1 MLRVRRTIWY
11 AVPPILVA
19 GAIFWLS
26 SMSASEVEETGR
38 AESLG
43 RYTGEIAHGIE
54 YLVLSALLMRALV
67 AWRPA
72 SAAPGSGPRLARL
85 GAVAIAISA
94 LYGVSDEWH
103 QTFVPGRA
111 AEAKDV
117 LIDFAGALVGSA
129 AYAALYL
136 IWRRARIPARRFLA
150 RGPGPG
156 RLIAR

>member
-1 MLRVRRTIWY
+1 MLRIRRAIWY

-26 SMSASEVEETGR
+26 SMSASDVEETGR
-38 AESLG
+38 AGILG

-67 AWRPA
+67 AWRPTG
-72 SAAPGSGPRLARL
+72 AAPGSGPRLARL
-85 GAVAIAISA
+85 GAVTIAISA

-111 AEAKDV
+111 AEAQDV

-129 AYAALYL
+129 VYAALYL
-136 IWRRARIPARRFLA
+136 SWLRARIPARRS
-150 RGPGPG
+150 PP
-156 RLIAR
+156 

>member
-1 MLRVRRTIWY
+1 MLWVRRAIRY

-26 SMSASEVEETGR
+26 SLSASDVEETGQ
-38 AESLG
+38 AGILG
-43 RYTGEIAHGIE
+43 PYGGEIVHGIE
-54 YLVLSALLMRALV
+54 YLALSALLMRALV
-67 AWRPA
+67 AWRPTG
-72 SAAPGSGPRLARL
+72 AAPGPGPRLARL

-136 IWRRARIPARRFLA
+136 IWRRARIPAQAA
-150 RGPGPG
+150 RSPGET
-156 RLIAR
+156 AR